1 MHPLALAVLFAVL
14 SLAGVF
20 MLLHH
25 TPQGYRNMAVS
36 RYPEMTQF
44 LTSIHP
50 GKHGEAILQVDYRA
64 FGKPEN
70 ARSTRIPLNP
80 DTKNLTYFHVDMH
93 QSPTA
98 AFKMP
103 HQCNTW
109 FSECFGYDV
118 VLVYLGDNKRK
129 VLWQDMVPTAAAS
142 LLARLPLLNLLV
154 PQTPE
159 ITFADCAPYLIV
171 SSASLD
177 DVSSRLASDESM
189 DVTKFRPNIVVSG
202 ADDAWE
208 EDYWHKIRIGKV
220 ELVMKHNCVRCASLN
235 IDYHTGKPGTGE
247 SGKVLQKLQKDRR
260 VDRGAKWSP
269 VFGRYAFWGRTCGEQ
284 VFKRGDT
291 AVVTDVIK
299 ERTVFSKFFCIAC
312 RLPVC

>member
-1 MHPLALAVLFAVL
+1 MHLRAIAVLFAIL

-20 MLLHH
+20 MLLHV
-25 TPQGYRNMAVS
+25 TPQGHTNMAVS

-44 LTSIHP
+44 LTSIHA
-50 GKHGEAILQVDYRA
+50 GEHGEAILQVDYRG

-70 ARSTRIPLNP
+70 AKSTRIPLRP
-80 DTKNLTYFHVDMH
+80 DTKNLLPFNVDMH

-98 AFKMP
+98 AFEMP
-103 HQCNTW
+103 RECSTW

-118 VLVYLGDNKRK
+118 VLVYLGENKRK
-129 VLWQDMVPTAAAS
+129 VLWQDMVQTASAS
-142 LLARLPLLNLLV
+142 LLAHLPLLNMV
-154 PQTPE
+154 MPQTPE

-177 DVSSRLASDESM
+177 DVTSRIGSDEPM

-202 ADDAWE
+202 ADEAWE
-208 EDYWHKIRIGKV
+208 EDYWHKIRIGKA

-235 IDYHTGKPGTGE
+235 IDYETGKPGTGE

-260 VDRGAKWSP
+260 VDKGAKWSP
-269 VFGRYAFWGRTCGEQ
+269 VFGRYAFWSGSHGEQ
-284 VFKRGDT
+284 VFKRGDG
-291 AVVTDVIK
+291 AIVTDVVK
-299 ERTVFSKFFCIAC
+299 ERTVFSKFLC
-312 RLPVC
+312 PGY